1 MLCHQTAE
9 EVGKTDLKEGFE
21 LGEWQVWPGKNELSS
36 NGQVI
41 RLEQKVMRLLTF
53 LVANA
58 GRELSKEE
66 IIQGV
71 WGDGVHN
78 EEVLTVAVSSLRK
91 ALGDNSRAPQFI
103 KTIPRYGYLML
114 QGSEAV
120 PASTEGR
127 LKMLEEKVG
136 LRFLIIAGLVAMLLF
151 VVFVQVLVEIVYF
164 LTR

>member
-1 MLCHQTAE
+1 MS
-9 EVGKTDLKEGFE
+9 KTELKEGFE

-36 NGQVI
+36 DEQVI

-53 LVANA
+53 LADNA

-71 WGDGVHN
+71 WGEGVHN

-91 ALGDNSRAPQFI
+91 ALGDDSKAPQFI

-114 QGSEAV
+114 QGPNTVA
-120 PASTEGR
+120 ATKTRGR

-151 VVFVQVLVEIVYF
+151 VVLVQVLVEIVYF